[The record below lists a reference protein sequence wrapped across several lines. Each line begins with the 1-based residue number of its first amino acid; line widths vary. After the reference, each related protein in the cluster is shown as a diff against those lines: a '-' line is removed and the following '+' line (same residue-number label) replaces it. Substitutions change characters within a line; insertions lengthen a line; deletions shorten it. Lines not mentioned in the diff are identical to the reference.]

1 MATIIRQAYIDKI
14 EKYLGKETIIVLVGQ
29 RRVGKSYMMKTV
41 RDQKASNPD
50 NNIIYIDKEKREFDS
65 IRNYQDLNQYIDEHF
80 VASKHNYILID
91 EIQDITE
98 FERSIRSFRTEPNT
112 DIIITGSNAK
122 MLSNELSTLIGGRYK
137 EIYIQSLSY
146 KEFLVFHQLPDNDDS
161 LAKYIQYGGLPGLA
175 KIGLEEDDA
184 REYQMDIF
192 HTVLLKN
199 VIMRNR
205 IRNVPFLENL
215 VRFLADNTGKLIS
228 ANSIAKY
235 MKSQGESITS
245 TVIINYISF
254 LCEAYIL
261 HKVNRFDIHGKRIF
275 ETNDKFYFEDNGIR
289 NALAGGTREGDIE
302 KVIENIIYQHLIRL
316 GYQVYVGQLQAGEI
330 DFVCT
335 KPDGQRIYVQASY
348 IIADMATREREFGN
362 LRAINDNYPKYVI
375 SMTPLLTRND
385 DNGITHLHL
394 RKFLKEGLSGTR
406 CKSTKFQTDMQ
417 IILRKRP
424 SLPLL
429 KQIKKKRAYL
439 VRANTETFAN
449 FANEK

>member
-146 KEFLVFHQLPDNDDS
+146 EEFLVFHQLPDNDDS

-192 HTVLLKN
+192 HTVLLKD

-330 DFVCT
+330 NFVCT

-394 RKFLKEGLSGTR
+394 RKFLKEG
-406 CKSTKFQTDMQ
+406 F
-417 IILRKRP
+417 
-424 SLPLL
+424 
-429 KQIKKKRAYL
+429 
-439 VRANTETFAN
+439 
-449 FANEK
+449 

>member
-146 KEFLVFHQLPDNDDS
+146 EEFLVFHQLPDNDDS

-199 VIMRNR
+199 VIMRNQ

-348 IIADMATREREFGN
+348 IIADMATRERKFGN

-394 RKFLKEGLSGTR
+394 RKFLKEG
-406 CKSTKFQTDMQ
+406 F
-417 IILRKRP
+417 
-424 SLPLL
+424 
-429 KQIKKKRAYL
+429 
-439 VRANTETFAN
+439 
-449 FANEK
+449 

>member
-1 MATIIRQAYIDKI
+1 MATIIRQAYLDKI

-65 IRNYQDLNQYIDEHF
+65 IKNYQDLNQYIDEHF
-80 VASKHNYILID
+80 DANKHNYILID
-91 EIQDITE
+91 EIQDIKE

-146 KEFLVFHQLPDNDDS
+146 EEFLVFHQLPDSDDS

-175 KIGLEEDDA
+175 RIGLEEDDA

-192 HTVLLKN
+192 HTLLLKD
-199 VIMRNR
+199 VIMRNQ

-235 MKSQGESITS
+235 MKSQGEPITS

-302 KVIENIIYQHLIRL
+302 KVIENVIYQHLVRL

-362 LRAINDNYPKYVI
+362 LRAIKDNYPKYVI

-394 RKFLKEGLSGTR
+394 RKFLKEG
-406 CKSTKFQTDMQ
+406 F
-417 IILRKRP
+417 
-424 SLPLL
+424 
-429 KQIKKKRAYL
+429 
-439 VRANTETFAN
+439 
-449 FANEK
+449 

>member
-14 EKYLGKETIIVLVGQ
+14 EKNLGKETIIVLVGQ

-98 FERSIRSFRTEPNT
+98 FERSIRSFRTEPNI
-112 DIIITGSNAK
+112 DIIVTGSNAK

-146 KEFLVFHQLPDNDDS
+146 EEFLVFHQLPDNDDS

-199 VIMRNR
+199 VIMRNQ

-394 RKFLKEGLSGTR
+394 RKFLKEG
-406 CKSTKFQTDMQ
+406 F
-417 IILRKRP
+417 
-424 SLPLL
+424 
-429 KQIKKKRAYL
+429 
-439 VRANTETFAN
+439 
-449 FANEK
+449 

>member
-146 KEFLVFHQLPDNDDS
+146 EEFLVFHQLPDNDDS

-192 HTVLLKN
+192 HTVLLKD

-261 HKVNRFDIHGKRIF
+261 HKVNRFDIYGKRIF

-394 RKFLKEGLSGTR
+394 RKFLKEGL
-406 CKSTKFQTDMQ
+406 
-417 IILRKRP
+417 
-424 SLPLL
+424 
-429 KQIKKKRAYL
+429 
-439 VRANTETFAN
+439 
-449 FANEK
+449 

>member
-1 MATIIRQAYIDKI
+1 
-14 EKYLGKETIIVLVGQ
+14 
-29 RRVGKSYMMKTV
+29 MMKTV
-41 RDQKASNPD
+41 RDQKASNPV

-146 KEFLVFHQLPDNDDS
+146 EEFLVFHQLPDNDDS

-199 VIMRNR
+199 VIMRNQ

-362 LRAINDNYPKYVI
+362 LRAIKDNYPKYVI

-385 DNGITHLHL
+385 DNGIKHLHL
-394 RKFLKEGLSGTR
+394 RKFLKEG
-406 CKSTKFQTDMQ
+406 F
-417 IILRKRP
+417 
-424 SLPLL
+424 
-429 KQIKKKRAYL
+429 
-439 VRANTETFAN
+439 
-449 FANEK
+449 

>member
-146 KEFLVFHQLPDNDDS
+146 EEFLVFHQLPDNDDS

-192 HTVLLKN
+192 HTVLLKD

-215 VRFLADNTGKLIS
+215 VCFLADNTGKLIS

-289 NALAGGTREGDIE
+289 NALAGGTREGNIE

-362 LRAINDNYPKYVI
+362 LRAIKDNYPKYVI

-385 DNGITHLHL
+385 DNGIKHLHL
-394 RKFLKEGLSGTR
+394 RKFLKEG
-406 CKSTKFQTDMQ
+406 F
-417 IILRKRP
+417 
-424 SLPLL
+424 
-429 KQIKKKRAYL
+429 
-439 VRANTETFAN
+439 
-449 FANEK
+449 

>member
-29 RRVGKSYMMKTV
+29 RRVGKSYMMKIV
-41 RDQKASNPD
+41 RDQKASNPV

-146 KEFLVFHQLPDNDDS
+146 EEFLVFHQLPDNDDS

-192 HTVLLKN
+192 HTVLLKD

-261 HKVNRFDIHGKRIF
+261 HKVNRFDIHGKRIL

-335 KPDGQRIYVQASY
+335 KPDGQRIYVHASY

-375 SMTPLLTRND
+375 SITPLLTRND

-394 RKFLKEGLSGTR
+394 RKFLKEGL
-406 CKSTKFQTDMQ
+406 
-417 IILRKRP
+417 
-424 SLPLL
+424 
-429 KQIKKKRAYL
+429 
-439 VRANTETFAN
+439 
-449 FANEK
+449 

>member
-146 KEFLVFHQLPDNDDS
+146 EEFLVFHQLPDNDDS

-192 HTVLLKN
+192 HTVLLKD

-261 HKVNRFDIHGKRIF
+261 HKVNRFDIHGKRIL

-394 RKFLKEGLSGTR
+394 QKFLKEGL
-406 CKSTKFQTDMQ
+406 
-417 IILRKRP
+417 
-424 SLPLL
+424 
-429 KQIKKKRAYL
+429 
-439 VRANTETFAN
+439 
-449 FANEK
+449 